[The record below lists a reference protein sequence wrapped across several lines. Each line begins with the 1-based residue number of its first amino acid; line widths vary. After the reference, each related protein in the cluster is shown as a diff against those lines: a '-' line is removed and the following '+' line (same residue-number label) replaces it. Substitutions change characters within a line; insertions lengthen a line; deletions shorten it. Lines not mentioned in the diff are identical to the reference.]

1 MTFITTAGWVA
12 QAVKW
17 AVLHGDADT
26 GIARVCTDARKT
38 EPGDLFVGLRGE
50 RFDGTDFAADAAA
63 RGASA
68 VMVSRLIEGINA
80 VQIVVP
86 DVNQAFCESAA
97 AWRQRFSIPVISVS
111 GSNGKT
117 TTTQMIASILREA
130 YGRDGYLST
139 EGNFNNSVGVP
150 ITLWRLRDG
159 MKAAVVES
167 GMSHRGEMAELAAMI
182 RPTVAVITNAQ
193 REHQEFLPSVEATAE
208 ENADSIKALPA
219 DGVAVYPADDA
230 CAPIWEKASE
240 HCRRRTYATQPGV
253 SADLTAEV
261 MTLGGTTEVRIHAAE
276 GSAMTRLDIG
286 GAHNGHNAAAAAAA
300 AFSAGVKFDA
310 VIQGLQAFKPVARR
324 GVRHQ
329 LRPELLLID
338 DTYNANPDSMRA
350 GIDVLTS
357 SRGPLVLIAGDMGE
371 VGTRGAEFHQEIGL
385 YAKEKDVGTL
395 LACGDLMQNACSAFG
410 SGARHYADLDT
421 LCREAAETVR
431 GMEAGTV
438 LVKASNFMHFDRVVK
453 AVLEALS
460 DAAVSE

>member
-12 QAVKW
+12 QAVNG

-63 RGASA
+63 HGASA
-68 VMVSRLIEGINA
+68 VMVSRLIEGIKA

-230 CAPIWEKASE
+230 CAPIWEKASG

-286 GAHNGHNAAAAAAA
+286 GAHNGHNAAA
-300 AFSAGVKFDA
+300 
-310 VIQGLQAFKPVARR
+310 
-324 GVRHQ
+324 
-329 LRPELLLID
+329 
-338 DTYNANPDSMRA
+338 
-350 GIDVLTS
+350 
-357 SRGPLVLIAGDMGE
+357 
-371 VGTRGAEFHQEIGL
+371 
-385 YAKEKDVGTL
+385 
-395 LACGDLMQNACSAFG
+395 
-410 SGARHYADLDT
+410 
-421 LCREAAETVR
+421 
-431 GMEAGTV
+431 
-438 LVKASNFMHFDRVVK
+438 
-453 AVLEALS
+453 
-460 DAAVSE
+460 

>member
-1 MTFITTAGWVA
+1 
-12 QAVKW
+12 
-17 AVLHGDADT
+17 
-26 GIARVCTDARKT
+26 
-38 EPGDLFVGLRGE
+38 
-50 RFDGTDFAADAAA
+50 
-63 RGASA
+63 
-68 VMVSRLIEGINA
+68 
-80 VQIVVP
+80 
-86 DVNQAFCESAA
+86 
-97 AWRQRFSIPVISVS
+97 
-111 GSNGKT
+111 
-117 TTTQMIASILREA
+117 MIASILREA

-286 GAHNGHNAAAAAAA
+286 GHNAAAAAAA

-385 YAKEKDVGTL
+385 YAKEKGVGTL

>member
-1 MTFITTAGWVA
+1 M
-12 QAVKW
+12 
-17 AVLHGDADT
+17 
-26 GIARVCTDARKT
+26 
-38 EPGDLFVGLRGE
+38 
-50 RFDGTDFAADAAA
+50 
-63 RGASA
+63 
-68 VMVSRLIEGINA
+68 
-80 VQIVVP
+80 
-86 DVNQAFCESAA
+86 
-97 AWRQRFSIPVISVS
+97 
-111 GSNGKT
+111 
-117 TTTQMIASILREA
+117 
-130 YGRDGYLST
+130 
-139 EGNFNNSVGVP
+139 
-150 ITLWRLRDG
+150 
-159 MKAAVVES
+159 
-167 GMSHRGEMAELAAMI
+167 
-182 RPTVAVITNAQ
+182 
-193 REHQEFLPSVEATAE
+193 
-208 ENADSIKALPA
+208 
-219 DGVAVYPADDA
+219 
-230 CAPIWEKASE
+230 
-240 HCRRRTYATQPGV
+240 
-253 SADLTAEV
+253 
-261 MTLGGTTEVRIHAAE
+261 
-276 GSAMTRLDIG
+276 
-286 GAHNGHNAAAAAAA
+286 
-300 AFSAGVKFDA
+300 KFDA

-385 YAKEKDVGTL
+385 YAKEKGVGTL